1 MSLIIRLL
9 MFPTLLALAACDP
22 DHPPPL
28 PYAVMPRDANL
39 LNAIVHQAGVE
50 ITPPEG
56 VPAEIGGPLAKALV
70 DALQEQDIPAI
81 TGQKLEGAH
90 AIKGMA
96 RMDAGAI
103 VVDWV
108 LYTPD
113 GAELGGVK
121 VRDALSADASADKP
135 LPATVIQALTA
146 QAVAAL
152 ALHFPATSGEQGE
165 NLRVFVP
172 DIPNVPGDGGK
183 SLPTALRNA
192 LRAAGMSIAEA
203 QDPQAIRIEGQVI
216 LSELDAANQLVKL
229 TWRVLAPDGSEI
241 GLVDQ
246 GNPVPHGRLDGNW
259 GDVAYGA
266 AAGAA
271 EGIVPL
277 LQDYQARPAAP
288 AADAAKPAQTP

>member
-1 MSLIIRLL
+1 MNRLIRLL
-9 MFPTLLALAACDP
+9 IVSPAFLLAACDP

-50 ITPPEG
+50 VTPPEG
-56 VPAEIGGPLAKALV
+56 VPVEIGGPLAKALV

-81 TGQKLEGAH
+81 TGQGLAGAH

-96 RMDAGAI
+96 RMETGAI
-103 VVDWV
+103 MIDWV

-121 VRDALSADASADKP
+121 VRDALSVNANAGKA
-135 LPATVIQALTA
+135 LPTTVIQALTS

-152 ALHFPATSGEQGE
+152 VLHFPAASGEQGE
-165 NLRVFVP
+165 NLQVFVP

-183 SLPTALRNA
+183 SLPIALRNA
-192 LRAAGMSIAEA
+192 LRAAGMRIAGA
-203 QDPQAIRIEGQVI
+203 QDAQAIRIEGQVI

-229 TWRVLAPDGSEI
+229 TWRALAPDGSEI

-246 GNPVPHGRLDGNW
+246 SNPVPHGRLDGNW
-259 GDVAYGA
+259 GEIAYGA
-266 AAGAA
+266 ASGAA
-271 EGIVPL
+271 QGIVPL
-277 LQDYQARPAAP
+277 LQDYQARPATL
-288 AADAAKPAQTP
+288 DANAVKPAQTP